1 MNQKIF
7 SWLIIVGLVLTWGS
21 SFILIKRGLEYFS
34 ALEVGALRVVI
45 TFICLLPFALMA
57 LPKIKK
63 TDLMWLGISG
73 VVGSLIPAFL
83 FALAQTG
90 IDSAT
95 AGLLNS
101 LTPLFT
107 LIIGYLLFGLATGAK
122 NILGVLV
129 GLAGAI
135 GLMTVSGGNSFSFNF
150 KYSFL
155 VIIATI
161 CYAINVNL
169 IKAKLKH
176 ISSLHITSLT
186 FLIAGSIAGVILF
199 GFTPLIDDLS
209 THPEAWK
216 GVFFVA
222 ILAVVGTAAAMIA
235 FNYLIKISSPIF
247 ASSVTYLIPLVAM
260 VWGFSDGEYFSL
272 WHLVWTL
279 MIIGGVILVNTKRR
293 RKTKPPKAL
302 PLMDNI
308 LKRNVL

>member
-1 MNQKIF
+1 MNQKLI
-7 SWLIIVGLVLTWGS
+7 SWLIIIALVLTWGS
-21 SFILIKRGLEYFS
+21 SFILIKRGLEHFS
-34 ALEVGALRVVI
+34 AVEVGALRVVI

-57 LPKIKK
+57 FPKIQKK
-63 TDLMWLGISG
+63 DLIWLGISG

-83 FALAQTG
+83 FAIAQTG

-150 KYSFL
+150 QYSSL
-155 VIIATI
+155 IILATI

-176 ISSLHITSLT
+176 ISALHITAIA
-186 FLIAGSIAGVILF
+186 FFIAGIIATIILF
-199 GFTPLIDDLS
+199 GFTPVLDAFS
-209 THPEAWK
+209 NNPGAWK
-216 GVFFVA
+216 GLFFIA
-222 ILAVVGTAAAMIA
+222 LLAVIGTASAMIA
-235 FNYLIKISSPIF
+235 FNYLIKISSPIL

-260 VWGFSDGEYFSL
+260 MWGFTDGEYFSV
-272 WHLVWTL
+272 WHFAWIV
-279 MIIGGVILVNTKRR
+279 MIIGGVILVNTKNKQ
-293 RKTKPPKAL
+293 KTNL
-302 PLMDNI
+302 QSGLHVVDNI
-308 LKRNVL
+308 LERKVL